1 MLWSIDDL
9 LLPTWVSAYLLPNQS
24 GIQALNH
31 LRLPAFIS
39 FSFPYHRQPQNV
51 SRYKI
56 LLHSYTQTIESTSLV
71 SCKSIKYSVL
81 KLHCI
86 KTSRKL
92 TDLHRL
98 YVFPFEP
105 FLGWVFFTSNLLSSA
120 VKAYHHYWRLRK
132 IPILPNTRPG
142 FRQNGAQWNNCHKW
156 WEGIWH
162 EIILGFTSIFHRM
175 DTSHSIFYL
184 YRNPAYPLIVC
195 CFLKVLFCWMAYL
208 NTYRH

>member
-56 LLHSYTQTIESTSLV
+56 LLHSYTQTIESNSLV
-71 SCKSIKYSVL
+71 SGKSIKYSVL

-105 FLGWVFFTSNLLSSA
+105 FLGWVFFSLRICYLQLWKPTITIEGCERYPYFQTLDLASDRMVLNGIT
-120 VKAYHHYWRLRK
+120 VTNDERAY
-132 IPILPNTRPG
+132 
-142 FRQNGAQWNNCHKW
+142 
-156 WEGIWH
+156 
-162 EIILGFTSIFHRM
+162 
-175 DTSHSIFYL
+175 DTKSY
-184 YRNPAYPLIVC
+184 
-195 CFLKVLFCWMAYL
+195 
-208 NTYRH
+208 

>member
-1 MLWSIDDL
+1 MSHAIRYCFIHTHKQLSPLVWFLVRVLSI
-9 LLPTWVSAYLLPNQS
+9 PFWN
-24 GIQALNH
+24 
-31 LRLPAFIS
+31 
-39 FSFPYHRQPQNV
+39 
-51 SRYKI
+51 
-56 LLHSYTQTIESTSLV
+56 YT
-71 SCKSIKYSVL
+71 VL
-81 KLHCI
+81 KLPESWPI
-86 KTSRKL
+86 SIDFTSSHL
-92 TDLHRL
+92 NLFSG
-98 YVFPFEP
+98 VC
-105 FLGWVFFTSNLLSSA
+105 FFTSNLLSSA

-195 CFLKVLFCWMAYL
+195 CFFKSFILLNGLFKYIQTLTIDLSCTFR
-208 NTYRH
+208 NTRSLL